1 MESRF
6 AQTVDSTYY
15 IRLPCGAPR
24 SVSCL
29 CFNAT
34 IIAEPTGK
42 VNSRRGFFH
51 GSKPQK
57 TDGSLCFFAQMHEKT
72 HVFRANAARSGSTRT
87 ERRKEGAPQPIF
99 RARLTAELRSGCR
112 AMGASEPP
120 CARREI
126 LRERPAGAAFPSL
139 DRDAGFPA
147 RGQDSRVPARP
158 LRTPGRL
165 SGRKAA
171 SCR

>member
-1 MESRF
+1 MWCSTFRQLPVLQCHHYRRTDRKSQFPTRLFPWE
-6 AQTVDSTYY
+6 QTTKK
-15 IRLPCGAPR
+15 R
-24 SVSCL
+24 
-29 CFNAT
+29 
-34 IIAEPTGK
+34 
-42 VNSRRGFFH
+42 
-51 GSKPQK
+51 
-57 TDGSLCFFAQMHEKT
+57 TDRCAFFAQMHEKT

-139 DRDAGFPA
+139 DRDAGFSA
-147 RGQDSRVPARP
+147 RGHDSRVPARP

>member
-1 MESRF
+1 MPRRS
-6 AQTVDSTYY
+6 TVRMTAGFHVVLHVPSVACASMPPLSQKRPKKSIPDAAFSM
-15 IRLPCGAPR
+15 GA
-24 SVSCL
+24 
-29 CFNAT
+29 NH
-34 IIAEPTGK
+34 K
-42 VNSRRGFFH
+42 
-51 GSKPQK
+51 K
-57 TDGSLCFFAQMHEKT
+57 TDGALCFFAQMHEKT
-72 HVFRANAARSGSTRT
+72 HVFRANAARSGNTRT

-112 AMGASEPP
+112 VMGASEPP

>member
-1 MESRF
+1 MPRRS
-6 AQTVDSTYY
+6 TVRITSGSHVVLHVPSVACASMPPLSQNRPEKSIPDAAFSM
-15 IRLPCGAPR
+15 GA
-24 SVSCL
+24 
-29 CFNAT
+29 NH
-34 IIAEPTGK
+34 K
-42 VNSRRGFFH
+42 
-51 GSKPQK
+51 K

-87 ERRKEGAPQPIF
+87 ERQKEGAPQPIF

-112 AMGASEPP
+112 AMGASEAP

-139 DRDAGFPA
+139 DRDASFPA